1 MQSTTQDTS
10 APALTPTPPK
20 ERGEEDTIIEHDAVN
35 TTPKDTRF
43 WLVMVGLLFAT
54 FISAVDLTGKFISFL
69 IHRQLCLVAVFFSFF
84 LSKP

>member
-1 MQSTTQDTS
+1 MPLQSHLPIPNLDAMQSTTQDTS
-10 APALTPTPPK
+10 APALMPTPPK

-54 FISAVDLTGKFISFL
+54 FISAVDLTGKNLFQS
-69 IHRQLCLVAVFFSFF
+69 
-84 LSKP
+84 